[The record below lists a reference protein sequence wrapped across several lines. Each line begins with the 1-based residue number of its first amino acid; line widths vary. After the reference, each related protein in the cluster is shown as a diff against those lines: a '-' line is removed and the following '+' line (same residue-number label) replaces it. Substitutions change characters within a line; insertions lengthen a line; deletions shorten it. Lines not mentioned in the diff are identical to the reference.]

1 MPTVTLV
8 TGGGRSGKSRYAMAM
23 ATAATV
29 VRPAFVATAEVTDDE
44 MAERVRRHQ
53 AERDGRFVNVEEPVQ
68 LAEALRSL
76 PADVDLA
83 IVDCLTVWLG
93 NLYHYGH
100 VADDGASEPIEA
112 LLALLR
118 EPPCDI
124 VLVTNEVGMG
134 IIPAD
139 EPDDLIQ
146 REKNIYLAQVKES
159 GKPEAAW
166 EKIVNGKLEKFYQEQ
181 CLLEQGFIKDP
192 KVTIQDMVSQ
202 RIAKLGENIL
212 ISRFTRYQLG
222 QD

>member
-1 MPTVTLV
+1 MSTVTLV
-8 TGGGRSGKSRYAMAM
+8 TGGGRSGKSRYALAM

-68 LAEALRSL
+68 LAEALRGL

-93 NLYHYGH
+93 NLYHHGH
-100 VADDGASEPIEA
+100 VDADGSSAPIEA
-112 LLALLR
+112 LLEVLR
-118 EPPCDI
+118 EAPCDL

-139 EPDDLIQ
+139 AMSRAYRDRAGILNQ
-146 REKNIYLAQVKES
+146 QV
-159 GKPEAAW
+159 AA
-166 EKIVNGKLEKFYQEQ
+166 VADRVVLVVAGL
-181 CLLEQGFIKDP
+181 P
-192 KVTIQDMVSQ
+192 MVLK
-202 RIAKLGENIL
+202 A
-212 ISRFTRYQLG
+212 
-222 QD
+222 